1 MFSISGLLAF
11 LGGSVVI
18 IAVLSISALAAAGL
32 AVVITK
38 LVKKHKQTK
47 NKEQAVNTKAKSKE
61 KAKSEQERKNKTD
74 IDEHKDEVTPL
85 KVAPKKVAPEED
97 VSAEDLK
104 TDSKYNFVYEIKF
117 ETGNESENIDMGWKT
132 NNKASAIQSLESR
145 KGYYVNAYINPRIQ
159 SISFQAKYLNGNG
172 EVETIDKKYDLYDED
187 KSASTRSFQKDVEKV
202 LTCMRCSKEEKS
214 VEEAQVE
221 NKYYVSS
228 LTDDGEEVEMK

>member
-47 NKEQAVNTKAKSKE
+47 NKEQTVNTKAKSKE